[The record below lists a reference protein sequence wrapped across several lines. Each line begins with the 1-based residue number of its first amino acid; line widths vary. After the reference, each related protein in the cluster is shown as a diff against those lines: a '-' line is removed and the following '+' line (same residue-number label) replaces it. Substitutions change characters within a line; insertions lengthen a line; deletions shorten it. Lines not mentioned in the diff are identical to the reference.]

1 MRKFSV
7 GLESKDIDGKG
18 SVEAC
23 REGQVQI
30 VQDQREQ
37 EGGLLTVVAL
47 LALGA
52 VAGHVAEATAG
63 VASLRTARALT
74 VGGVATAT
82 VVTTTLTTTL
92 GAVTGNVADLAA
104 LVALLAAAAA
114 ATTSGA
120 AAIAGTAALGA
131 LARQVAGLAAAV
143 AGTLLGR
150 LGALA
155 VWRGEGG

>member
-1 MRKFSV
+1 MSKFRV
-7 GLESKDIDGKG
+7 GLKSKDIDGKG

-63 VASLRTARALT
+63 VASLRTARALA
-74 VGGVATAT
+74 VGGVATTTVAT
-82 VVTTTLTTTL
+82 ATL

-104 LVALLAAAAA
+104 LVALLAAAA
-114 ATTSGA
+114 TSGA